1 MMLSLAARVVAGANR
16 LLRNRNICVD
26 KFHAPSPRR
35 RASSSIPS
43 SRPAPRL
50 AKNRLPRLRRRPRR
64 PRKPIRPRRP
74 SRPPAPP

>member
-35 RASSSIPS
+35 RALYAAAQRIARYCKLLTFRALLLHKAQTRS
-43 SRPAPRL
+43 A
-50 AKNRLPRLRRRPRR
+50 LPRRRWYGFEGGL
-64 PRKPIRPRRP
+64 
-74 SRPPAPP
+74 A